1 MILNSNESH
10 PVNPWLERWIKA
22 NQAEHDIRLVRQVS
36 ELDRGDILFL
46 ISCTEIVTQAYRDQF
61 VKTLVVHASDL
72 PKGRGWSPHVWEIL
86 KGAETITVSLLEAE
100 EKVDSGSLW
109 HKINV
114 DIPKSALYDE
124 INQIIFDVELQLMTF
139 AVENFSTIEPVQ
151 QNDTGATYW
160 PQRSPE
166 DSELDIHKSIEEQ
179 FNLLRVCDPQR
190 FPAYFYLE
198 GRKFKILIEADD
210 D

>member
-151 QNDTGATYW
+151 QNDMGATYW